1 MQHHDAV
8 AGTEKQHVAYDY
20 AKRICEGVTAGEA
33 IVNDALAMLMTRSKD
48 NPVRGLVVAT
58 ATCLP
63 PPLVSSGHLLTAV
76 RLRCFRCAQLTGSD
90 FSQCQLLNQSI
101 CDPIADLKSF
111 AGVVYNLEAQYV
123 TQDLR
128 IPVCCDDLEV
138 VNATG
143 GVIES
148 LLTPTPAGMSASN
161 TPVRAG

>member
-1 MQHHDAV
+1 MH
-8 AGTEKQHVAYDY
+8 
-20 AKRICEGVTAGEA
+20 C
-33 IVNDALAMLMTRSKD
+33 LAW
-48 NPVRGLVVAT
+48 
-58 ATCLP
+58 CC
-63 PPLVSSGHLLTAV
+63 PL
-76 RLRCFRCAQLTGSD
+76 RPQLSGSD

-143 GVIES
+143 DAVEY
-148 LLTPTPAGMSASN
+148 LLTPTPAGMG
-161 TPVRAG
+161 TQRACRTLLSSGAC